1 VTIEAGAGLV
11 LSLIGLLVLVLGYT
25 AGVAF
30 RLGALS
36 REVDG
41 LTKAQAKNELDNAAT
56 VTKLANLHSDVRLI
70 VSRVNDIRHAQEKG
84 KVYMLDQR
92 EDS

>member
-1 VTIEAGAGLV
+1 MTIEAGVMLA
-11 LSLIGLLVLVLGYT
+11 LIVAVC
-25 AGVAF
+25 GVAF

-36 REVDG
+36 QKVDG
-41 LTKAQAKNELDNAAT
+41 LTAAQVKSDAEQAST
-56 VTKLANLHSDVRLI
+56 VTKLTNLHSDVRLI
-70 VSRVNDIRHAQEKG
+70 VSRVNDIRDAQKQG

>member
-1 VTIEAGAGLV
+1 VTIEAGVL
-11 LSLIGLLVLVLGYT
+11 LSLIIALT
-25 AGVAF
+25 GVAF

-36 REVDG
+36 KEVDG
-41 LTKAQAKNELDNAAT
+41 LTKAQAKNELDYAAT
-56 VTKLANLHSDVRLI
+56 VSKLANLHSDVRLI
-70 VSRVNDIRHAQEKG
+70 FAGVNDIRRAQEKG

>member
-1 VTIEAGAGLV
+1 MSIEAGVL
-11 LSLIGLLVLVLGYT
+11 LSLIV
-25 AGVAF
+25 AICGVAF

-36 REVDG
+36 KEVDG
-41 LTKAQAKNELDNAAT
+41 LTKAQAKNEIDQAAT